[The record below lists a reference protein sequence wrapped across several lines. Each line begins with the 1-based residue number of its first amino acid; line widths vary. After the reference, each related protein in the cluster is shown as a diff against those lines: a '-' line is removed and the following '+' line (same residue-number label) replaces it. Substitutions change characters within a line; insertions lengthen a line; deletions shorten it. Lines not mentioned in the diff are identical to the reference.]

1 MAHQITDGNLQEILE
16 KNPAVV
22 IDFWAEWCGPCRAL
36 SPVVDELAEEFGEQV
51 FIGKVNV
58 DENDNSALR
67 YGIRTI
73 PTLIFIKNGE
83 VVDKSIGVVPKADLK
98 VKIENL
104 VK

>member
-1 MAHQITDGNLQEILE
+1 MAHQITDENLQEILE

-98 VKIENL
+98 AKIENL